1 MNDNKNALSNAMK
14 ITVGKRYEVVGQD
27 IYGAGKSHIVEVIAR
42 NGDEIIV
49 KTDTGLVG
57 DGVVDVEPIR
67 NASSQPLHSPA
78 TRSPGD
84 S

>member
-1 MNDNKNALSNAMK
+1 MK

-49 KTDTGLVG
+49 KTDNGLVG
-57 DGVVDVEPIR
+57 EGVVDEDEDAEVRLENKNNYFFTGTFGVEHV
-67 NASSQPLHSPA
+67 LV
-78 TRSPGD
+78 G
-84 S
+84 

>member
-1 MNDNKNALSNAMK
+1 MK

-49 KTDTGLVG
+49 KTDNGLVG
-57 DGVVDVEPIR
+57 EGVVDEDEDAEVTLEKNHYFFTGTFGVEDV
-67 NASSQPLHSPA
+67 L
-78 TRSPGD
+78 
-84 S
+84 

>member
-1 MNDNKNALSNAMK
+1 MK

-49 KTDTGLVG
+49 KTDNGLVG
-57 DGVVDVEPIR
+57 EGVVDEDEDAEVTLENKNHYSFRGTFGVEHLLI
-67 NASSQPLHSPA
+67 
-78 TRSPGD
+78 G
-84 S
+84 

>member
-1 MNDNKNALSNAMK
+1 MK

-49 KTDTGLVG
+49 KTDNGLVG
-57 DGVVDVEPIR
+57 EGVVDEDEDAEVTLENKNHYFFTGTFGVEDVLI
-67 NASSQPLHSPA
+67 
-78 TRSPGD
+78 G
-84 S
+84 